1 MFARLI
7 PSLAVLALL
16 CAPPALADV
25 EGSVGIVSDYI
36 DKGIS
41 NSDGNPAFQAGV
53 TWSHESGLY
62 LSFDGTTV
70 DFNDGTD
77 AELNFALGYEWKWQ
91 DWDLVAGVSRT
102 HYAGAPRGAGL
113 DLWEFAVAAALDLE
127 THQWEAEFVYSP
139 NDGGA
144 GDALYQRIAVTVPF
158 AERFAISPH
167 VSHQWYS
174 RRDVGGPAYWEWGL
188 ELSYDLAPATIGI
201 AFTDTSLKNVG
212 GCLCGG
218 RVAAFITAKFP

>member
-1 MFARLI
+1 MGSRLAA
-7 PSLAVLALL
+7 LAAMALL
-16 CAPPALADV
+16 WASPSLADV
-25 EGSVGIVSDYI
+25 EGNVGIVSDYI

-41 NSDGNPAFQAGV
+41 NSDGNPAFQGGV
-53 TWSHESGLY
+53 TWGLENGLY
-62 LSFDGTTV
+62 LSLDGTSV

-77 AELNFALGYEWKWQ
+77 AELNFAVGYEWQWQ
-91 DWDLVAGVSRT
+91 NWELVTGVSRT
-102 HYAGAPRGAGL
+102 HYAGAPKGAGL

-167 VSHQWYS
+167 LGHQWYQ
-174 RRDVGGPAYWEWGL
+174 RRDVGGPAYWEWGV
-188 ELSYDLAPATIGI
+188 ELSYGLEPATFGI
-201 AFTDTSLKNVG
+201 AFTDTSLKNEG
-212 GCLCGG
+212 GCKCGG
-218 RVAAFITAKFP
+218 RVAAFVTVKFP